1 MPRSQR
7 ILCALSVAAIT
18 LCAADSNWPGWRGP
32 ASNGVS
38 EETKLPTEWTP
49 DSHIQWKTE
58 LPGRGNSSPVIWG
71 DRIFLTAELEGETVE
86 GIKPPAHTLRG
97 KPFRHPDSTAADRI
111 HKLLV
116 MALDRNSGAIVWQ
129 KTAYEGLVYD
139 EHHKKGTHASPTAVT
154 DGKLVYF
161 YFGAGGLY
169 AYDFNGKQ
177 VWSMDPGKVGT
188 IGMGAGTSPVIDAE
202 RLYLLCDMEEG
213 EGSYIAA
220 LDKKTGKTVWRNS
233 RTEKVSWATPVL
245 MKPENGPPELLTS
258 GLDAVIAYEPSTG
271 KVLWKTQGVGGN
283 AVPSMV
289 YTQGIAVFTAGYPD
303 KHTIALRPGGTGDV
317 KPLWE
322 YNKGSAYV
330 PSPIA
335 YGDFVYLITDK
346 GILTCIDVK
355 TGEVKYA
362 NGRVPVPATFSASPI
377 AYDGKLLLTS
387 EDGESFLI
395 KAGPVHEV
403 LGRNSV
409 GEAVYASPAVAQG
422 TIFIRGAKHLFAIR

>member
-1 MPRSQR
+1 MLKPRR
-7 ILCALSVAAIT
+7 VLTIGLTALVLLNAE
-18 LCAADSNWPGWRGP
+18 SNWPGWRGP
-32 ASNGVS
+32 LSNGVS
-38 EETKLPTEWTP
+38 DEKNLPTEWTP
-49 DSHIQWKTE
+49 DSHILWKTE

-71 DRIFLTAELEGETVE
+71 DRIFLTAESEGDMVE
-86 GIKPPAHTLRG
+86 GIQPPLHKLRG
-97 KPFRHPDSTAADRI
+97 QPFRHPDSTAADRI

-116 MALDRNSGAIVWQ
+116 MALDRKTGSIVWQ
-129 KTAYEGLVYD
+129 KVAYEGLVYD
-139 EHHKKGTHASPTAVT
+139 EHHKKGNHAAPTAVT
-154 DGKLVYF
+154 DGKLIYF
-161 YFGAGGLY
+161 YFGAGGLF
-169 AYDFNGKQ
+169 AYDFDGKQ
-177 VWSMDPGKVGT
+177 IWNMNPGKLGT
-188 IGMGAGTSPVIDAE
+188 IGMGPGTSPVLDAD
-202 RLYLLCDMEEG
+202 RVFLQCDVEEG
-213 EGSYIAA
+213 EGSYVIA
-220 LDKKTGKTVWRNS
+220 LDKKSGKTLWRKE

-245 MKPENGPPELLTS
+245 MKLESGGVELLTS
-258 GLDAVIAYEPSTG
+258 GLDAVIAYEPATG
-271 KVLWKTQGVGGN
+271 KILWKSAGVGGN

-303 KHTIALRPGGTGDV
+303 KHTIAIKPGGSGDV

-322 YNKGSAYV
+322 YNKGSGYV

-335 YGDFVYLITDK
+335 YGDYVYLISDK
-346 GILTCIDVK
+346 GILTCLDAK

-377 AYDGKLLLTS
+377 AFDGKILLTS
-387 EDGESFLI
+387 EDGDTFVV